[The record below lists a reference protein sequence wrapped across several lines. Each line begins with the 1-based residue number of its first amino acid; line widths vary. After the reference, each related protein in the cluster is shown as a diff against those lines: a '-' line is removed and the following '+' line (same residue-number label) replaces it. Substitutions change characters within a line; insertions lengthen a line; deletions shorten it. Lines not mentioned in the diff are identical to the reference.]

1 MYDKAK
7 DKVEEFTG
15 KVQKAFDKTT
25 DDDSLTIEGKIRQ
38 KAAQA
43 SYTFNDYI
51 DSVKKK
57 TSKDPM
63 PALLIAGGVGFLLAK
78 ILGSSRR

>member
-7 DKVEEFTG
+7 DKVEEFAG
-15 KVQKAFDKTT
+15 KGQEAFGKAT
-25 DDDSLTIEGKIRQ
+25 DDDSLTLEGKIHQ

-43 SYTFNDYI
+43 SYTFNDYV
-51 DSVKKK
+51 DSVKEK
-57 TSKDPM
+57 TSKDPV
-63 PALLIAGGVGFLLAK
+63 PAQLIAGGVGFLLAK